1 MELGC
6 DAVLVASAITRAR
19 DPYGMAVAMR
29 KAVEA
34 GRLARLA
41 GRIPERFYA
50 EASSPRAG
58 MADLRPR

>member
-19 DPYGMAVAMR
+19 DPARMAVAMR
-29 KAVEA
+29 NAVEA
-34 GRLARLA
+34 GRLAHGA